1 VRLRAAYEVGLR
13 IGELSL
19 GEGFDGV
26 LLWAMIDNRP
36 YLRCLNGYGECAW
49 RLGRF
54 EEAGR
59 IFERMLWLNPS
70 DNQGARFL
78 LNNIKDRKDWEPE
91 EDV

>member
-54 EEAGR
+54 EEVGR
-59 IFERMLWLNPS
+59 IAN
-70 DNQGARFL
+70 AK
-78 LNNIKDRKDWEPE
+78 IKLIH
-91 EDV
+91 